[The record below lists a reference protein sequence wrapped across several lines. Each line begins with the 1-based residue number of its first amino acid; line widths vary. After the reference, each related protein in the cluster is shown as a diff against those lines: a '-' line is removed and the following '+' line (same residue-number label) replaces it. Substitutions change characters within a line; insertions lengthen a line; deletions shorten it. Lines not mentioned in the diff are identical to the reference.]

1 MVVRDQA
8 RKSEIASA
16 LDRVRSEIPQEVSL
30 IVVTKNFPTSD
41 LEILFELGIRDFAE
55 NRLDEL
61 ISKRGELE
69 SDIDQEITWHYQ
81 GKIQSKK
88 IQRINK
94 FVDVLHS
101 FDTPE
106 NLEKFDPHLKVF
118 LQINLDL
125 ENSADKHERQALR
138 SGVDPEDAVNLA
150 REIFT
155 YFKKGFRGVM
165 GVSPHHKGVKESD
178 KLLAFQ
184 KLAAISSEIQ
194 EFAPGANSISAG
206 MSDDYQ
212 LAIAAGATHI
222 RLGSSILGT
231 RSAKA

>member
-1 MVVRDQA
+1 MVVKDQA
-8 RKSEIASA
+8 RMSEIASA
-16 LDRVRSEIPQEVSL
+16 LDQVRSNIPKEVTL

-41 LEILFELGIRDFAE
+41 VEILYQLGVRDFAE
-55 NRLDEL
+55 NRLEEL
-61 ISKRGELE
+61 IGKREELE
-69 SDIDQEITWHYQ
+69 PGIDEEITWHYQ

-88 IQRINK
+88 IGKINRY
-94 FVDVLHS
+94 VDVLHS

-106 NLEKFDPHLKVF
+106 ILEKFDPHLNVF
-118 LQINLDL
+118 LQVNLDSL
-125 ENSADKHERQALR
+125 TPAEIEGSTTLR
-138 SGVDPEDAVNLA
+138 SGVNAGHAVTLA
-150 REIFT
+150 REIFA
-155 YFKKGFRGVM
+155 YFAKGFKGVM
-165 GVSPHHKGVKESD
+165 GISPHHDGVRESD
-178 KLLAFQ
+178 KVAAFQ
-184 KLAAISSEIQ
+184 KLARISREIQ